1 VAVLILLI
9 TGHRG
14 QTVIA
19 LRIDT
24 MEISREEIIF
34 ELQTLIKSN
43 RLGDP
48 LSSITMAA
56 YDKCKK
62 LCVVRAIK
70 AYIKLTKKIRKSNQL
85 LISFIKPNGPISRDT
100 LARWTIRVLTLAG
113 VDTKRYSSHSTRG
126 AVASSARALGVSVK
140 TILSCAGWKTSVS
153 FARHYNKRIE
163 RPNMAMSLLD
173 N

>member
-24 MEISREEIIF
+24 MDISREESIF
-34 ELQTLIKSN
+34 DLQTLLRSN

-48 LSSITMAA
+48 LTSITMAA
-56 YDKCKK
+56 YDRCKE

-85 LISFIKPNGPISRDT
+85 LIRFNKPNGRISRDT
-100 LARWTIRVLTLAG
+100 LARWTIRVLALAG

-126 AVASSARALGVSVK
+126 AVASSARSLGVCV
-140 TILSCAGWKTSVS
+140 
-153 FARHYNKRIE
+153 
-163 RPNMAMSLLD
+163 
-173 N
+173 